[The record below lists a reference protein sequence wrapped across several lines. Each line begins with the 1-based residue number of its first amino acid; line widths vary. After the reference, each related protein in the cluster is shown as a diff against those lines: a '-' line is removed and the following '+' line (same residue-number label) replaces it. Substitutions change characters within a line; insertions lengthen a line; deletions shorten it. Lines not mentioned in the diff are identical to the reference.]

1 MNKPGRPG
9 GPAPIRNAKPM
20 QNSALLERL
29 VDVPVIPVLEFGSV
43 DEALRVSEALVAGGL
58 PVLEITLRTPVAL
71 EAIRAV
77 AAALPQACVG
87 AGTVLST
94 EQLHAVRDAG
104 AQFAVSP
111 GLTPALAAGAQ
122 VAGVSLLPGVATA
135 SEAMAALEAGFT
147 FLKFFPAEAAGG
159 VPMLKS
165 LYGPLSQLRFCPTG
179 GIDIARAPNY
189 LALPNVVCVGGSW
202 VVPKDAVAAQDWARI
217 RKLAE
222 EASALRG
229 KG

>member
-1 MNKPGRPG
+1 
-9 GPAPIRNAKPM
+9 M
-20 QNSALLERL
+20 QNQTSPLLQRL
-29 VDVPVIPVLEFGSV
+29 ADVPVIPVLEFHSV
-43 DEALRVSEALVAGGL
+43 DEALHVSEALVTGGL
-58 PVLEITLRTPVAL
+58 PLLEITLRTPVAL
-71 EAIRAV
+71 EAIKAV

-87 AGTVLST
+87 AGTVLNV

-111 GLTPALAAGAQ
+111 GLTPALAEGAQ
-122 VAGVSLLPGVATA
+122 GAGISLLPGVATA

-147 FLKFFPAEAAGG
+147 FLKFFPAQAAGG

-165 LYGPLSQLRFCPTG
+165 LGGPLPQLRFCPTG
-179 GIDIARAPNY
+179 GIDAALAPTY

-202 VVPKDAVAAQDWARI
+202 VVPKDAVAIGDWGRI
-217 RKLAE
+217 RTLAE
-222 EASALRG
+222 QARALRN